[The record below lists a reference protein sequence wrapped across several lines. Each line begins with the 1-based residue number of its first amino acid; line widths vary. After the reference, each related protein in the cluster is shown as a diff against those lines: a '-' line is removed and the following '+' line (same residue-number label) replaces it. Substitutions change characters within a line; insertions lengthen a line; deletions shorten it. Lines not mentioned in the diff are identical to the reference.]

1 MAFCPMC
8 GNKFE
13 HEVRFCPACGYNT
26 AGAVPRRPQQAP
38 APASGAAASPPQMAP
53 APVGYAPPAVPT
65 ARGPRPAAKNQQL
78 SIIAAATALVAGIV
92 IFISTFLNWA
102 AVWSGW
108 NFFTEGGIDFVVS
121 GDGNFIFTGFFSILM
136 AVLIIAS
143 SIVIIPN
150 ARLGGVMTLVT
161 SLVAFLMALSNVIN
175 IFIIDGK
182 SDVSSTPP
190 GVGLWFYLAMAVI
203 AVIAGIVACAN
214 SQ

>member
-53 APVGYAPPAVPT
+53 APVGYAPPAVP
-65 ARGPRPAAKNQQL
+65 GVHLPRPAAKNQQL

-92 IFISTFLNWA
+92 IFISTFMNWMGEA
-102 AVWSGW
+102 SGW
-108 NFFTEGGIDFVVS
+108 NFFTKETVEFVRS
-121 GDGNFIFTGFFSILM
+121 GDGNFVFTGFFSILF

-175 IFIIDGK
+175 VFIIDGK
-182 SDVSSTPP
+182 LGPISAPP
-190 GVGLWFYLAMAVI
+190 GVGLWFYLVMAVI